1 MPIYLYS
8 KKDNYYITLDTMP
21 NKGYKKVKKYKD
33 VNIDNRI
40 YLNYSTS
47 LCKSHILNTML
58 VPIRLGYIVI
68 INKTTLKMRHFGSF
82 DVLKDYRIER
92 DSELSFVIFYINNA
106 IKIHSGK
113 FDIRTS
119 YKNCTGCYNIY
130 HSDIKICNS
139 CGDAICSKCHNPFD
153 SKICKSCE
161 PQIFE
166 KDSSDEDDLFN
177 NIMLML

>member
-8 KKDNYYITLDTMP
+8 KKDNYYITLDTMT

-68 INKTTLKMRHFGSF
+68 IDKL
-82 DVLKDYRIER
+82 
-92 DSELSFVIFYINNA
+92 
-106 IKIHSGK
+106 
-113 FDIRTS
+113 
-119 YKNCTGCYNIY
+119 
-130 HSDIKICNS
+130 
-139 CGDAICSKCHNPFD
+139 
-153 SKICKSCE
+153 
-161 PQIFE
+161 
-166 KDSSDEDDLFN
+166 
-177 NIMLML
+177 